1 MGTTPAGW
9 AHGRLTPGIAAAAA
23 AGAAGLFAAGGAL
36 LLSRLAPALLA
47 PFLALFPLL
56 GAAAAWLAVRAALRP
71 AVAMVERL
79 AAHDFSASGA
89 GDGDGDAL
97 AAALERCR
105 QSLAAR
111 DRTMRA
117 HMAVAKLMGAGVD
130 RLAQGDFTARID
142 ADLPAP
148 YDRFGRDFNAAM
160 ERLAADADALSA
172 LRDTAR
178 DAIGALEDAAARL
191 GKRAEKLG
199 MRIETDL
206 RIIDVLGK
214 RDAGEALAIARHTME
229 GVAVAARR
237 NSEAAAEIARIA
249 EALPGGRVDAVVNG
263 KSEAEPAPAGGE
275 ELAA

>member
-71 AVAMVERL
+71 AVAAVERL

-89 GDGDGDAL
+89 GDGDAL

-130 RLAQGDFTARID
+130 RLARGDFTARID

-160 ERLAADADALSA
+160 ERLGADADALSA

-263 KSEAEPAPAGGE
+263 KSEAPPAPAGGE

>member
-9 AHGRLTPGIAAAAA
+9 AHRRLTPGIAAAAA

-36 LLSRLAPALLA
+36 LLSRLAPALVA
-47 PFLALFPLL
+47 PFLALSPLI
-56 GAAAAWLAVRAALRP
+56 GAALAWLAVRAALRP
-71 AVAMVERL
+71 AIAAVERL
-79 AAHDFSASGA
+79 AAHDFSAAGA
-89 GDGDGDAL
+89 GDGDAL
-97 AAALERCR
+97 ATALERCR

-148 YDRFGRDFNAAM
+148 YDRFSRDFNAAM

-172 LRDTAR
+172 LRANMR
-178 DAIGALEDAAARL
+178 QAAGALEDAAGRL

-199 MRIETDL
+199 MRVETDL

-237 NSEAAAEIARIA
+237 NGEAAAEITRIA
-249 EALPGGRVDAVVNG
+249 QGLPGGRADEKG
-263 KSEAEPAPAGGE
+263 EAEPAPASGE